1 MTKAMWTDLFREIR
15 RSRARFWSLF
25 AIVALGVAFF
35 SGVRASEPD
44 MRISLDRYYDTQS
57 FMDVRVLSDL
67 GMTQEDIDD
76 LLALDCVDQAEGI
89 YELEVM
95 ASLPRRIKD
104 GETKDIASAG
114 TKEEEQI
121 EASVL
126 LISSTGQVNKP
137 YLTQGCLPETSG
149 E

>member
-76 LLALDCVDQAEGI
+76 LLALDCVNQAEGI

-114 TKEEEQI
+114 TGRKRK
-121 EASVL
+121 SRSRL
-126 LISSTGQVNKP
+126 R
-137 YLTQGCLPETSG
+137 CF
-149 E
+149 